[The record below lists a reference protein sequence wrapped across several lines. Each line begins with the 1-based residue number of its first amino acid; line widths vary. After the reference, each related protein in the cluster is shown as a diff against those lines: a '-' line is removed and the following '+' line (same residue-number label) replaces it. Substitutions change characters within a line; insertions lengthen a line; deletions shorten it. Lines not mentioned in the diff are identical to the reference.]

1 VGIAGAGTVLN
12 AWALV
17 EVATTRGYRASNP
30 ASATLVTDSVDASL
44 LARVRALPF
53 VRDVQAR
60 RSVAAT
66 VQSGGVWLPAMLYV
80 FGNAGTVRI
89 GSIRREAGAWPPRD
103 SAVVIEHSSLD
114 YSGLSVGESVQL
126 AVGQAPPVALQV
138 SGVARDVGLAP
149 GWMEHV
155 VYAYVT
161 QSTLA
166 RLGAPAS
173 LNELQIVVRPEG
185 LDQEA
190 VRRLAYDVAR
200 VLREAGH
207 PVRDVN
213 VPVPG
218 EHIHAGQM
226 DSLLF
231 TQGAFGVL
239 ALLLSAFL
247 VVNLM
252 AAMLAGQ
259 VREIGVMKTLGAGTA
274 DLTRLYLTVALFLG
288 VVATGL
294 GVPVAMTAG
303 RWYAQLKA
311 DLLNFPL
318 DGYRVPWWV
327 VAGQVLVGLTV
338 PVVAALV
345 PVRRACRISVGDALR
360 DVGIVGLRVGHTT
373 ALFAGA
379 TVIRRPL
386 LLSLRNTFRKRQRLA
401 LTLATLSLGGAV
413 FLGARNLRASVVAAV
428 DLVYRPQRFDF
439 SVRLADS
446 PSSDRIERVVRQVAG
461 VA

>member
-1 VGIAGAGTVLN
+1 M
-12 AWALV
+12 
-17 EVATTRGYRASNP
+17 
-30 ASATLVTDSVDASL
+30 TDLADASL

-66 VQSGGVWLPAMLYV
+66 AQSGGVWLPAMLYV

-89 GSIRREAGAWPPRD
+89 GTIRREAGAWPPRD

-114 YSGLSVGESVQL
+114 YSGLSTGESVQL
-126 AVGQAPPVALQV
+126 AVAKPSVALQV
-138 SGVARDVGLAP
+138 SGVARDNGLAP

-155 VYAYVT
+155 
-161 QSTLA
+161 A
-166 RLGAPAS
+166 RVRDAVDVGAAGAPAS

-207 PVRDVN
+207 PVRDAGL
-213 VPVPG
+213 VPG

-252 AAMLAGQ
+252 AAMLAGR
-259 VREIGVMKTLGAGTA
+259 VEIGVMKTLGAGTA

-294 GVPVAMTAG
+294 GVPVAMTVG

-338 PVVAALV
+338 PWSPPSV
-345 PVRRACRISVGDALR
+345 PCDAPAHLGGRRVTRCGNRRPACRT
-360 DVGIVGLRVGHTT
+360 HH
-373 ALFAGA
+373 
-379 TVIRRPL
+379 
-386 LLSLRNTFRKRQRLA
+386 
-401 LTLATLSLGGAV
+401 GAV
-413 FLGARNLRASVVAAV
+413 CRCHRDPPTVAAV
-428 DLVYRPQRFDF
+428 AAEHLSQAATTGAHSCHAVTGWRRLPGGEEPARVGGGRRGPGVSPPTIRF

-446 PSSDRIERVVRQVAG
+446 PSSDRASCGRWPVSRTRKRGQARGRTRTTPIAR
-461 VA
+461 